1 VHSASKPLAV
11 SRQTA
16 TLEEK
21 LPPVSMMSQ
30 RSQRAAL
37 VLSGGGAR
45 GAYQVG
51 VLKALARAL
60 PGPLPFEVVTGVSVG
75 AINAAVVAEG
85 AEDFAGA
92 TAKLER
98 LWRSLHCSS
107 VFETRASR
115 LFGRMAKMTLAWTGL
130 ETPRSL
136 LDVEPLAKLLRS
148 GVDYERIEANIHR
161 GLPHSF
167 AVTASSYATGESV
180 TFFQTAEGGSD
191 WQRARRRGKAR
202 NIAADQILASAAL
215 PGLFEARRIEGVWY
229 GDGALRQMAP
239 LSPAI
244 HLGAE
249 KLFLIA
255 ARDGT
260 PDAED
265 SPMSDPSEYPSLGVL
280 GGQMLDIIFNDNL
293 DADLERLH
301 RINSTLSSMMP
312 ERRRQTSLRALQT
325 HMVRPSQDLR
335 LIAGEHVGEIPRSV
349 RTMLGLIGG
358 MKAPYVLPSYLAFE
372 PGYIGAL
379 IDLGEADAEASMP
392 KLLAFLGG
400 EPERR
405 SYG

>member
-1 VHSASKPLAV
+1 MMPQ
-11 SRQTA
+11 QT
-16 TLEEK
+16 E
-21 LPPVSMMSQ
+21 
-30 RSQRAAL
+30 RSAL

-45 GAYQVG
+45 GAYQAG

-75 AINAAVVAEG
+75 AINAAVMAEG
-85 AEDFAGA
+85 AEDFRAA
-92 TAKLER
+92 ADKLER

-107 VFETRASR
+107 VFETAPGK
-115 LFGRMAKMTLAWTGL
+115 LFGRMFKMGFAWTGL
-130 ETPRSL
+130 ETPKSL
-136 LDVEPLAKLLRS
+136 LDVEPLARLLRTEI
-148 GVDYERIEANIHR
+148 DYEKIEANILR

-191 WQRARRRGKAR
+191 WCRARRRGKAR
-202 NIAADQILASAAL
+202 HVCAEQILASAAL
-215 PGLFEARRIEGVWY
+215 PGLFEARRIEGAWY

-244 HLGAE
+244 HLGAQ

-260 PDAED
+260 PDAEE
-265 SPMSDPSEYPSLGVL
+265 SPISDPDEYPTLGVL

-301 RINSTLSSMMP
+301 RINYTLSSMIP
-312 ERRRQTSLRALQT
+312 ERRERTNLRALET

-335 LIAGEHVGEIPRSV
+335 MIAGQHMAEVPRSV
-349 RTMLGLIGG
+349 RTMLGAIGG
-358 MKAPYVLPSYLAFE
+358 MKAPYVLPSYLTFE
-372 PGYIGAL
+372 PGYVGAL

-392 KLLAFLGG
+392 QLLAFLEG